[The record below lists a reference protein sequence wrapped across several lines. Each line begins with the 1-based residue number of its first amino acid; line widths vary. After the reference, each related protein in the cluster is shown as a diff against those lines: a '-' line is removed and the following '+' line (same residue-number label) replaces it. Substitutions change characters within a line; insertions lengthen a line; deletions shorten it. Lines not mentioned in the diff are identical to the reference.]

1 MNFLN
6 DSLKTLKNVL
16 AEGLEQKVDFDGSS
30 SETGENDVKA
40 NSSSDSENM
49 RKLCQ
54 HQSEE
59 VHAQCFYYCAVSS
72 VVVFCT

>member
-16 AEGLEQKVDFDGSS
+16 AEGLEQKVDFEGSS
-30 SETGENDVKA
+30 SDVDGAEPRVISYTDQENL
-40 NSSSDSENM
+40 

-59 VHAQCFYYCAVSS
+59 VKPQHYFYCAVSC
-72 VVVFCT
+72 VVFCT

>member
-16 AEGLEQKVDFDGSS
+16 VEGLDQKVDFEGSS
-30 SETGENDVKA
+30 SDVGETEKDNSYADNENL
-40 NSSSDSENM
+40 

-54 HQSEE
+54 HQAEE
-59 VHAQCFYYCAVSS
+59 VKSQYFYYCAVSC
-72 VVVFCT
+72 VVFCT

>member
-16 AEGLEQKVDFDGSS
+16 AEGLEQKVDFDEGSEARS
-30 SETGENDVKA
+30 D
-40 NSSSDSENM
+40 NSLDSDNL

-54 HQSEE
+54 HQSQE
-59 VHAQCFYYCAVSS
+59 VNSQCFYYCAVSC
-72 VVVFCT
+72 VVFCT